1 MENAEH
7 TKNCLFLVKC
17 GGAGVME
24 GTVRAVG
31 HAGLRVAVSMFQV
44 EREGSE
50 KHYVKGLCTELL
62 ET

>member
-1 MENAEH
+1 MA
-7 TKNCLFLVKC
+7 
-17 GGAGVME
+17 E
-24 GTVRAVG
+24 GTAHAVG

-50 KHYVKGLCTELL
+50 KHHDKGLCTELL